1 MSQYNLSIT
10 LLIDPTSSKNGKFY
24 LGIDDDRFPM
34 TAHGPASQ
42 GATGTWVKVSNA
54 QAVRKK
60 VNEKQNKAY
69 RAAAIS
75 EIPPK
80 VIERLYEK
88 IADAL
93 AVPANS
99 LGISNGFI
107 TINGSGA
114 TGTGASKPR
123 KPRRRNSQS
132 INVWI

>member
-42 GATGTWVKVSNA
+42 GATGTWVKVSNS
-54 QAVRKK
+54 QTVRKK

-69 RAAAIS
+69 RAAALS

-93 AVPANS
+93 SVPASS
-99 LGISNGFI
+99 LGISNGFVVM
-107 TINGSGA
+107 N
-114 TGTGASKPR
+114 GTGSTASKPR